1 MVLEK
6 AGRTFIGHHLV
17 LMLVLAA
24 LEGDG
29 ALQRLPSQPD
39 LDRRDGRAPAPSKGA
54 ESRRRSSAGVASPE
68 LVEHGERGGGSTRA
82 GARAGGAESPAAAES
97 AEEN

>member
-1 MVLEK
+1 
-6 AGRTFIGHHLV
+6 
-17 LMLVLAA
+17 MLVLAA
-24 LEGDG
+24 HEGDG

-39 LDRRDGRAPAPSKGA
+39 LDRRDGRVPAPSQGA
-54 ESRRRSSAGVASPE
+54 ESRRRSSGGVASPE

-82 GARAGGAESPAAAES
+82 GARAGGAAAESPAAAES

>member
-24 LEGDG
+24 PEGDG

-39 LDRRDGRAPAPSKGA
+39 LDRRDGRVPAPSQGA
-54 ESRRRSSAGVASPE
+54 ESRRRSSD
-68 LVEHGERGGGSTRA
+68 
-82 GARAGGAESPAAAES
+82 
-97 AEEN
+97 